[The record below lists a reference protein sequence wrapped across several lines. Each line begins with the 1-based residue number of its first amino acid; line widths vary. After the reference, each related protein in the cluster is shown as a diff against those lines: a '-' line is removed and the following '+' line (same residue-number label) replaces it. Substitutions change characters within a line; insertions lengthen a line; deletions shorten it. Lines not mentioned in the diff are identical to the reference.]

1 MYRGGDSL
9 KISAQIGIPLEEIQL
24 TAMRAQGAGGQSVQK
39 NSSAI
44 HLRFDIAASSL
55 PAACK
60 ERLLRLADQRI
71 TKEGVLIIKAQQ
83 YRTQERNRAAAL
95 LRLQELVRGVA
106 IVRKKRIATKPT
118 GNSKQRR
125 LDAKV
130 RRGNVKALRRSVED

>member
-1 MYRGGDSL
+1 MYRGGDIL

-55 PAACK
+55 PVACK

-106 IVRKKRIATKPT
+106 SVRKKRIATKPT

>member
-1 MYRGGDSL
+1 MYRGGDIL